1 MRIPRFQE
9 SLGLAAII
17 LAFGATYSMIRGSDF
32 KVETANHKVELTSAI
47 TKVKQEVSDTLT
59 QSARQT
65 STQNKKQVENKLK
78 LIDQSLSQVQ
88 SEILADEEDEDIL
101 EDN

>member
-1 MRIPRFQE
+1 MMRIPRFQE
-9 SLGLAAII
+9 SLGIAAII

-47 TKVKQEVSDTLT
+47 TKVKQEVSDTLIE
-59 QSARQT
+59 SARQA
-65 STQNKKQVENKLK
+65 STREKKQVENKLK
-78 LIDQSLSQVQ
+78 SIDQSLSQVQ
-88 SEILADEEDEDIL
+88 SEILASEEDIL